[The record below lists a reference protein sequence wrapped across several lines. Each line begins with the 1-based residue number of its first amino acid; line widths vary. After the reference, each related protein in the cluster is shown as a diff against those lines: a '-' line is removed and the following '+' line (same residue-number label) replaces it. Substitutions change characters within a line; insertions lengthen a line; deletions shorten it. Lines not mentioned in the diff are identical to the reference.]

1 MKVSA
6 YLECV
11 PIGLTLKCGGSSKQD
26 PKFQLTHFN
35 NMEDSNSF

>member
-11 PIGLTLKCGGSSKQD
+11 PIGLPQNVGSSNQD

-35 NMEDSNSF
+35 NMENSNPF